1 MGVKEGGERRTKK
14 VFPFAAVLLVLGK
27 FMQLLPLDGQL
38 ALMLLLL
45 LLVVLTY
52 CMAVF
57 GC

>member
-1 MGVKEGGERRTKK
+1 MKEGGERRTKK